1 MKTLID
7 VLIGLVL
14 VVAIGPALLGAIAAM
29 SGVILPVGFV
39 CIVLWAMFGPKRG
52 DDDGQG

>member
-1 MKTLID
+1 MSRLVD